1 MLVAALLYMVAMALL
16 PIGVSAKMPKFA
28 TPGLHTF
35 DAGLAN
41 VDGRIAAFGDFNGD
55 RMTDVFILS
64 SDQTTISVYAWD
76 FGDFN
81 YDGMLDFILFGQE
94 NPLNK
99 DDTSLH
105 FELFL
110 GNGKKNATEV
120 ESSKSISEPSHPFII
135 DYDGD
140 MRPSLIGHVHSQP
153 DILSVWTFNS
163 TNNIFDVRK
172 TNFSQSTSNNGHHCH
187 LPHPHSSAFID
198 LDGDCLADVFLM
210 CDDGSGNLSYQIW
223 VNSKKNGFQFAR
235 AGGIPKGA
243 GQISFADMDADGT
256 MDMVF
261 PVCNKGQS
269 CTINVAYNHQMGLC
283 RGSLVDRCRD
293 LHNLCVADEY
303 FNFTFDTSSPRYTSM
318 SISDIFPS
326 DDIYVND
333 LTFKGTMPNPL
344 RIGDYNNDGYPDILL
359 MTVSTAESSKV
370 SARLLRSVPC
380 GERCSHDSS
389 TAGART
395 FVSVYEGVGA
405 FKNYPEMMI
414 SGLTFMDINEDGTL
428 DIFMT
433 ARKLNMGMQTLPLL
447 NNYYNDAFFL
457 KAIVLNGVCNEW
469 CPEPVPFPNPKP
481 YGVNYAGGTFKYT
494 VIDTMGQRRATQI
507 AQLPQSAY
515 MSLQTPY
522 ALFGLGRTNNYI
534 EDLFIG
540 VSRRAKEHVG
550 AYQGLIPNSQ
560 LVIIPYESDGGGQ
573 GPADWKLELYMNPSS
588 SSAGLMAVL
597 CGAITMLCILI
608 WGLDWAEKRED
619 ELERK
624 RKLHAINFD
633 AL

>member
-1 MLVAALLYMVAMALL
+1 METHTLR
-16 PIGVSAKMPKFA
+16 IRH
-28 TPGLHTF
+28 PGLHTF

-163 TNNIFDVRK
+163 TNNIFDV
-172 TNFSQSTSNNGHHCH
+172 
-187 LPHPHSSAFID
+187 
-198 LDGDCLADVFLM
+198 
-210 CDDGSGNLSYQIW
+210 GNLSYQIW

-414 SGLTFMDINEDGTL
+414 SGLTFMDINED
-428 DIFMT
+428 
-433 ARKLNMGMQTLPLL
+433 
-447 NNYYNDAFFL
+447 
-457 KAIVLNGVCNEW
+457 
-469 CPEPVPFPNPKP
+469 P

>member
-163 TNNIFDVRK
+163 TNNIFDV
-172 TNFSQSTSNNGHHCH
+172 
-187 LPHPHSSAFID
+187 
-198 LDGDCLADVFLM
+198 
-210 CDDGSGNLSYQIW
+210 GNLSYQIW

-269 CTINVAYNHQMGLC
+269 CTIN
-283 RGSLVDRCRD
+283 
-293 LHNLCVADEY
+293 
-303 FNFTFDTSSPRYTSM
+303 RYTSM

-550 AYQGLIPNSQ
+550 A
-560 LVIIPYESDGGGQ
+560 
-573 GPADWKLELYMNPSS
+573 
-588 SSAGLMAVL
+588 
-597 CGAITMLCILI
+597 
-608 WGLDWAEKRED
+608 
-619 ELERK
+619 
-624 RKLHAINFD
+624 
-633 AL
+633 